1 VQFHDDDGNR
11 YYKVSHSDL
20 ILSDLADVGPF
31 QEAKMRQLDET
42 LGDLIGQYNDRVVDI
57 LVDVG
62 VFVRDLEPALL
73 TVDET
78 IAELDWYVTLSGVD
92 LSKPRL
98 TIFLAVYSTLALA
111 SASQT
116 FGLSRPRMVADNV
129 LWIKGGRHVLYEMAN
144 ETYVGNDT
152 DLGMARRGSDEGS
165 TLTEKDGDNLVRLQR
180 HSNRR

>member
-1 VQFHDDDGNR
+1 MV
-11 YYKVSHSDL
+11 
-20 ILSDLADVGPF
+20 LSDRADPDVGSL

-62 VFVRDLEPALL
+62 GFVRELEPALL

-78 IAELDWYVTLSGVD
+78 IAELDWYVALSCTDVP
-92 LSKPRL
+92 KPRL
-98 TIFLAVYSTLALA
+98 IICLAGVYSTLALA

-116 FGLSRPRMVADNV
+116 FGLTRPRMVADNV
-129 LWIKGGRHVLYEMAN
+129 LWVKGGRHVLYEMAN

-152 DLGMARRGSDEGS
+152 DLGLARRGSDEGS
-165 TLTEKDGDNLVRLQR
+165 ETTEKDGDNLVCLQCHCDLR
-180 HSNRR
+180 